1 MDDLRSYN
9 DYLSS
14 PVQLEKLTEVCNSIF
29 KFGEFQRLPELTPLI
44 MPIVNIVYYQ
54 SIKSLDDQ
62 YFAYD
67 DLLQD
72 VLLEIF
78 SDMKLRWDKY
88 IHIDNYYEYIKR
100 TAYKIMVSAVHAYHN
115 YYSVVE
121 LSPEEC
127 EPHISKDT
135 LQEYVEMRLLL
146 STFED
151 RVLDRTHD
159 LLKHRLSRKKLVR
172 DIFDALYII
181 KDPDHLAKVQRMH
194 HAMGISHE
202 LLRFYETRVKYIYS
216 LVSRVCL
223 ESLKKGGS
231 TMDEFNKIIS
241 RIESSDYETLSLLY
255 GDTILPEIYAE
266 FGQDVLLRFV
276 KLFGGMTLT
285 IPDSRSV
292 GDTILGGTVYNLAEG
307 ERDNLPKVSE
317 LYGMPLRVLQRI
329 FDKHISDTMRKE
341 SYKSK

>member
-1 MDDLRSYN
+1 MDDSKKYS
-9 DYLSS
+9 DYLSA

-54 SIKSLDDQ
+54 SIRSLDDQ
-62 YFAYD
+62 SFAYD

-100 TAYKIMVSAVHAYHN
+100 TAYKIMVSAVHSYHN

-127 EPHISKDT
+127 EPLVSKDT
-135 LQEYVEMRLLL
+135 LQEYVEMRLIL
-146 STFED
+146 STFEGQ
-151 RVLDRTHD
+151 VLERTHD
-159 LLKHRLSRKKLVR
+159 LLKHRLGRKKLVR
-172 DIFDALYII
+172 DIFNAIYIL
-181 KDPDHLAKVQRMH
+181 KDPDQLAKVHRMH
-194 HAMGISHE
+194 HAMGVSHD
-202 LLRFYETRVKYIYS
+202 LVKFYETRVRYVYS
-216 LVSRVCL
+216 LVSQVCL

-231 TMDEFNKIIS
+231 TMDEFHKIIS

-255 GDTILPEIYAE
+255 GDSVLPEIYAE

-307 ERDNLPKVSE
+307 ERDNLPRVSE